1 MKIEKF
7 NENTSNIIDDIKE
20 KYIGEETYYVLYG
33 VKLYDKKTGKLYPIS
48 NIQAEK
54 IIAQQDINK
63 IPHWYNISRKDYD
76 ELFVK
81 KEFVKD
87 EVLSQDELDLLLK
100 SGKYNL

>member
-1 MKIEKF
+1 MKIQKF
-7 NENTSNIIDDIKE
+7 NENASTIIDDIKD
-20 KYIGEETYYVLYG
+20 KYVGEETYYVLYG
-33 VKLYDKKTGKLYPIS
+33 VKLYDKDGKLYPRS
-48 NIQAEK
+48 NINAEK

-63 IPHWYNISRKDYD
+63 IPHWYDISKKNYD

-81 KEFVKD
+81 KEYVKT